1 MKNIAVVGCGHWG
14 KNLVRN
20 FHELGCLHSICDPDK
35 TTVKKF
41 SSTFKVPIL
50 SFDEM
55 LDQSSVKGIVLA
67 VPAPLHASFAIK
79 AMKAN
84 KNVFVEKPIAMN
96 LNEAQNMITAAKAN
110 NVELMVGH
118 LLQYHPVFKE
128 IKKYVTEKKLGPIR
142 YIYSNRLSLGKIRS
156 EEDVLWSF
164 APHDMSMIL
173 SLLNAE
179 PISVNMQSKS
189 IIQENIA
196 DIATVYMDFET
207 GTKAHV
213 SVSWLNPYKEQKL
226 VIVGEK
232 MSLVFDDTQSW
243 NQKLASYKHKINFD
257 KNKSKTIKENLNY
270 ISIPEAEPL
279 KEECK
284 HFIDLI
290 NGDASPIT
298 DGEEGI
304 RVLRVLTAATKSQE
318 KNCSIYINDGK
329 LSSKI

>member
-1 MKNIAVVGCGHWG
+1 MGNNEIIMKKIKTALISVSDK
-14 KNLVRN
+14 KNLRPLLKILKKN
-20 FHELGCLHSICDPDK
+20 K
-35 TTVKKF
+35 VKII
-41 SSTFKVPIL
+41 SSGGT
-50 SFDEM
+50 
-55 LDQSSVKGIVLA
+55 
-67 VPAPLHASFAIK
+67 
-79 AMKAN
+79 
-84 KNVFVEKPIAMN
+84 
-96 LNEAQNMITAAKAN
+96 
-110 NVELMVGH
+110 
-118 LLQYHPVFKE
+118 FKE
-128 IKKYVTEKKLGPIR
+128 IKKYVTEKKLGSIR